1 MNADHGPLGP
11 PACIAGVL
19 RYDGE
24 RAARGYRIT
33 RFLVWISQ
41 PENREG
47 FLADEGGAMDRFAL
61 DDSERALVVARDYT
75 GLLNA
80 GASIYAVAK
89 SGHVFGASLVS
100 IGASMR
106 GQSAAEF
113 LAWRR
118 ARNAAEGT

>member
-1 MNADHGPLGP
+1 MSVDHGPLGP
-11 PACIAGVL
+11 PASIRGVL
-19 RYDGE
+19 RYDGA

-33 RFLVWISQ
+33 RFLVWISR

-47 FLADEGGAMDRFAL
+47 FLADEGGTMDRFAL
-61 DDSERALVVARDYT
+61 DGSERALVAARDYT
-75 GLLNA
+75 GLLDA

-89 SGHVFGASLVS
+89 SGSVFDASLVT

>member
-11 PACIAGVL
+11 PASIAGVL
-19 RYDGE
+19 RYDGA

-47 FLADEGGAMDRFAL
+47 FLADERGAMDRFAL
-61 DDSERALVVARDYT
+61 DESERALVAARDYT
-75 GLLNA
+75 GLFNT

-118 ARNAAEGT
+118 ALSAAEGT